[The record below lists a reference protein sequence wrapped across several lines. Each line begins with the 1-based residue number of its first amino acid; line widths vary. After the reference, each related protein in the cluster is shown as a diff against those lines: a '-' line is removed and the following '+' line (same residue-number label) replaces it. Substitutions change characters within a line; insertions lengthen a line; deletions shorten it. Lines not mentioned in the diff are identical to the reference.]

1 MDWENLRPYTG
12 IDIRDFTVMGF
23 EWRLS
28 EAFTLTGNELYKQ
41 IYRTTNRFDPNN
53 VELCISQIGEVKK
66 DGLFT
71 RVKRDMEV
79 LDILQQ
85 GDTGTYNPQIIHL
98 HLEHYKEIWYIVQQA
113 RELIEGRYVFGE
125 YGEGMLEPTF
135 EQMERGANILKPV
148 YDKYQEFEFDAK
160 FYKDSDRMPRFVYD
174 FFKLCETAKIF
185 WDDDSTQIA
194 RPKQVPQ
201 KRKGAPN
208 KSNKDIRD
216 CIQGEDKSLIE
227 RLKHLTLNT
236 DGSRKRGNAFY
247 LYIGVC
253 VKEGYMLKPTYGQIK
268 AEFGNVGSQSG
279 YNRYMSKQNWT
290 EAEHISIKN
299 AIEAGE

>member
-23 EWRLS
+23 EWKLS

-53 VELCISQIGEVKK
+53 VELCISQIGEAKK

-98 HLEHYKEIWYIVQQA
+98 QLEHYKEIWYIVQQA

-194 RPKQVPQ
+194 RPQQAPQ
-201 KRKGAPN
+201 
-208 KSNKDIRD
+208 SV
-216 CIQGEDKSLIE
+216 
-227 RLKHLTLNT
+227 LT
-236 DGSRKRGNAFY
+236 DRAKKYFQR
-247 LYIGVC
+247 
-253 VKEGYMLKPTYGQIK
+253 
-268 AEFGNVGSQSG
+268 
-279 YNRYMSKQNWT
+279 
-290 EAEHISIKN
+290 
-299 AIEAGE
+299 AIEAGYMTETTTGYKWNGETVRWGYFIKCIYDPKNNSSIPQKALEALFGKGRLDSPLRQIGLWKKTPKWVEEMNNTLFYD